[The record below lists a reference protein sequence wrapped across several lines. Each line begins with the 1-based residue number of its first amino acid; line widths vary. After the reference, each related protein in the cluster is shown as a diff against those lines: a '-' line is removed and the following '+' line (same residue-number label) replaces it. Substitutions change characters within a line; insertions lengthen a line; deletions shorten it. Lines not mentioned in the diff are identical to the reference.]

1 MPVCNNSPKGVIVE
15 DIVRLIESISE
26 LVARQDRT
34 HCRRRPAATA
44 APQNDLV
51 SQGFEKDQS
60 QKRTSP
66 DCTGSPIPEAKGK
79 KQEAKGKKQEVE
91 RRRREGGEKAIAGKA
106 SIGGCRSWGCS
117 WVEKMRGDNGG
128 RAVGWMWQPVWLVFD
143 MAGKNHG
150 HLTLPATTL

>member
-26 LVARQDRT
+26 LVARQNRT
-34 HCRRRPAATA
+34 HCSRGPAATA

-51 SQGFEKDQS
+51 SQGFEKDQN
-60 QKRTSP
+60 QKTTYP
-66 DCTGSPIPEAKGK
+66 DCTESPIPEAKEK
-79 KQEAKGKKQEVE
+79 KQEAG
-91 RRRREGGEKAIAGKA
+91 RRRRGGGEKATAGKA
-106 SIGGCRSWGCS
+106 SIGGRIC
-117 WVEKMRGDNGG
+117 G

-150 HLTLPATTL
+150 YLTT